1 MNENDMLKADQRLR
15 EAIRRREQKRP
26 PMPADLNERLMQ
38 RIRQRP
44 RHRRVWLCSAV
55 AASVL
60 LLLTLYINNV
70 EQETPSAPRQL
81 ATAVRVVPK
90 VAQAPPV
97 VSPPAVAGQD
107 NHAPLPPQPARKRKK
122 RKPRHE
128 LSDTLGNGIWQ
139 SRENVERAV
148 RMLADCEA
156 TIRRE
161 EQQVCNQIIEATFR
175 ATPQPAGVILVSN
188 EAGDYEVIKTK
199 SIVEI

>member
-1 MNENDMLKADQRLR
+1 MNENDMLKADQHLR

-38 RIRQRP
+38 RIGQRP
-44 RHRRVWLCSAV
+44 RHRCVWLCSAV

-107 NHAPLPPQPARKRKK
+107 NRAPLPPQPARKRKK